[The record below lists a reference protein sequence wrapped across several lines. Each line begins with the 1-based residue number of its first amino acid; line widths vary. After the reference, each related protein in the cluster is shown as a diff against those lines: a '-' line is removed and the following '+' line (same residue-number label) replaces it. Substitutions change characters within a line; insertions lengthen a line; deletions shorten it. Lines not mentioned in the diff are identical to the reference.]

1 MIKKKKKKKHNKKK
15 RLILILFNFIFYDKV
30 KYEKIIFFL
39 NIS

>member
-15 RLILILFNFIFYDKV
+15 RLILILFNFIFYDEV